1 MRILFVSWRRVAI
14 AASLLVPATVDASAQ
29 TRRRPVEPPQVS
41 QPIPQIAD
49 ETAKCSYAL
58 YSALAPVRDVSIKE
72 LGNLDRLAR
81 VSEPGLTGKWLFWS
95 KTGKNASRP
104 PQPERVCAKNAIKS
118 GRERCIEW
126 ETKPVDA
133 LKLALFA
140 SQPTAEELTV
150 LRALDAFVGDKGAP
164 LEFGSNGRQYATL
177 QRVAVELESYST
189 QPRNPALCNGVP
201 EMMDFKASKLDGL
214 KKRIDDVGKTV
225 AKVRALARQRVIA
238 ARELRFNE
246 QTAANQSSAAGDAAN
261 AAAPSPVKPVSP
273 LVALAPAISPAGLI
287 TAVFEGA
294 LAADKVSELRSE
306 TNAFKLLQ
314 RARDLMLPEASPD
327 FSPAS
332 RAAIAAALRMIEA
345 ASYAELQVIRINRF
359 DRLFLGTIGQIRAA
373 HRVNCTCGG

>member
-1 MRILFVSWRRVAI
+1 MRNSAVSSLTLSLVA
-14 AASLLVPATVDASAQ
+14 LLMVSMPVDASAQ
-29 TRRRPVEPPQVS
+29 LRRRPVEPPPAT
-41 QPIPQIAD
+41 QPIPEIAD
-49 ETAKCSYAL
+49 ETAKCSHAYYA
-58 YSALAPVRDVSIKE
+58 ALAPVRDTSIKD
-72 LGNLDRLAR
+72 LKNLDRLAR
-81 VSEPGLTGKWLFWS
+81 VSEPGLIGKWLFWS

-104 PQPERVCAKNAIKS
+104 PQPERVCVKNVTKS

-126 ETKPVDA
+126 EIKPVDA
-133 LKLALFA
+133 VKLALFA
-140 SQPTAEELTV
+140 GQPTAEELTV

-246 QTAANQSSAAGDAAN
+246 QTAANQSSASGDATN
-261 AAAPSPVKPVSP
+261 ATAPSPVTPVSP

-294 LAADKVSELRSE
+294 LAADKVNDLRSE

-314 RARDLMLPEASPD
+314 RARELMLPEASPD

-345 ASYAELQVIRINRF
+345 ASYAELQVTRMHRF
-359 DRLFLGTIGQIRAA
+359 DRLFLGTIGQIREA

>member
-1 MRILFVSWRRVAI
+1 MRNSAV
-14 AASLLVPATVDASAQ
+14 ASLTFSLVALLMVSMPVDASAQ
-29 TRRRPVEPPQVS
+29 LRRRPVEPPPAT
-41 QPIPQIAD
+41 QPIPEIAD
-49 ETAKCSYAL
+49 ETAKCSHAY
-58 YSALAPVRDVSIKE
+58 YSALAPVRDTSIKD
-72 LGNLDRLAR
+72 LKNLDRLAR
-81 VSEPGLTGKWLFWS
+81 VSEPGLIGKWLFWS

-104 PQPERVCAKNAIKS
+104 PQPERVCVKNVTKS

-126 ETKPVDA
+126 EIKPVDA
-133 LKLALFA
+133 VKLALFA
-140 SQPTAEELTV
+140 GQPTAEELTV

-246 QTAANQSSAAGDAAN
+246 QTAANQSSASGDAAN
-261 AAAPSPVKPVSP
+261 ATAPSPVTPVSP

-294 LAADKVSELRSE
+294 LAADKVNDLRSE

-314 RARDLMLPEASPD
+314 RARELMLPEASPD

-345 ASYAELQVIRINRF
+345 ASYAELQVTRMHRF
-359 DRLFLGTIGQIRAA
+359 DRLFLGTIGQIREA